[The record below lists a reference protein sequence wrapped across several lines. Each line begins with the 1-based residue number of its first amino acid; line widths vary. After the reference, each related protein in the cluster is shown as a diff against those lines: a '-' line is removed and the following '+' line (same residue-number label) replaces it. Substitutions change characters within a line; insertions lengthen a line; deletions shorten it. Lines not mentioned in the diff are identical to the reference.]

1 MPLGF
6 IYWQF
11 TPMEGSLTILDTL
24 LLSSYLCL
32 FWTRP
37 FANSD
42 SGSTVSFTAPSG
54 EGQVGWNEHILCP
67 PVLETAKPFEK
78 FQLGLSNTHHH
89 FVTKWTGHHRE
100 RDTGNWC
107 GLHTNYPRDLAL
119 TLTRKWQLCH
129 SKPVP
134 AAWGRS
140 YFLFMFN
147 ISVCV
152 VYACMNTDL
161 HVSAWTSGGQC

>member
-1 MPLGF
+1 MSLGF

-24 LLSSYLCL
+24 LLNSYLCL
-32 FWTRP
+32 FWARP

-67 PVLETAKPFEK
+67 PVLGTAKPFEK

-89 FVTKWTGHHRE
+89 FVTSEQVTTGKGILE
-100 RDTGNWC
+100 TDVVSIQITPGIW
-107 GLHTNYPRDLAL
+107 L

-129 SKPVP
+129 SKPTAV
-134 AAWGRS
+134 AWDRS

-147 ISVCV
+147 TSVCV
-152 VYACMNTDL
+152 VYACMYTDL
-161 HVSAWTSGGQC
+161 HVGAWTSGGQC